1 MQQHVQEGLTE
12 EQLSVYRE
20 IQNVLSSIR
29 TANHED
35 LRRLMNIIEDL
46 TQQLQASRAQQ
57 IPDGYE
63 IRWGITD
70 DILATSE
77 PHLVKVVDIDERYQ
91 GVLPLHQVDTED
103 AA

>member
-35 LRRLMNIIEDL
+35 LRRLMSIIEDL
-46 TQQLQASRAQQ
+46 TERLQASRAQQ

-63 IRWGITD
+63 LRWGITD
-70 DILATSE
+70 DILTVPE
-77 PHLVKVVDIDERYQ
+77 PQLVRVVDVDERTQ
-91 GVLPLHQVDTED
+91 GVLPIQGIAAED